1 MSTIVLI
8 AILSAAIYGLSKIVF
23 PSPDIPATGN
33 AEAEPPPND
42 LKAKADAMIAKWR
55 HDYVGK
61 VYEGDAGHG
70 SPERIVIADVE
81 LGSDGP
87 VFGVAFNPERVDGK
101 LVYGTVYH
109 YSMASFGEKFGTWK
123 EVQP

>member
-1 MSTIVLI
+1 MSTIALI
-8 AILSAAIYGLSKIVF
+8 AILSAAIYGLSKIVS

-33 AEAEPPPND
+33 AAAEPQPND
-42 LKAKADAMIAKWR
+42 LKAKADAMVAKWR

-61 VYEGDAGHG
+61 VYEGDAGRG
-70 SPERIVIADVE
+70 SPERIVIADIE

-87 VFGVAFNPERVDGK
+87 IFNPEMVDGK
-101 LVYGTVYH
+101 LVCGTVYH
-109 YSMASFGEKFGTWK
+109 YSMASFGEKFSTWE

>member
-1 MSTIVLI
+1 MFTLVLI

-23 PSPDIPATGN
+23 PSPNVPVTGN
-33 AEAEPPPND
+33 AGAELQAND
-42 LKAKADAMIAKWR
+42 LKAKADAMVAKWR

-61 VYEGDAGHG
+61 VYQGDAGHG
-70 SPERIVIADVE
+70 SPKRIVIADIE

-87 VFGVAFNPERVDGK
+87 VFGVAFNPEMVDGK
-101 LVYGTVYH
+101 LVYGAVYH
-109 YSMASFGEKFGTWK
+109 YSMASFGQKFATWE